1 MKNSI
6 YKISLFLFI
15 IMFCTMTLS
24 AQTNPPGFSE
34 GVDDTTVTGPIS
46 GLVFLGIIFGA
57 VFGYR
62 KLKE

>member
-1 MKNSI
+1 MKKSI
-6 YKISLFLFI
+6 YKISLFVFVMLLF
-15 IMFCTMTLS
+15 TKTLV
-24 AQTNPPGFSE
+24 AQDPPGFGE

-46 GLVFLGIIFGA
+46 GLVFLGIVIGA